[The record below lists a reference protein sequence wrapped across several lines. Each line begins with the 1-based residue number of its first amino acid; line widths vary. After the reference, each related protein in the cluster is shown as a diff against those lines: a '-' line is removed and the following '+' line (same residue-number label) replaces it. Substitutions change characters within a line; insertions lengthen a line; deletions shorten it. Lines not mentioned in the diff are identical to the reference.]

1 MAPTCIHFS
10 HTFTFMSFST
20 ALLLVRLISMERLFL
35 GTAIHMMPS
44 RMPTPGGCCSALCCS
59 SSRYSSCW
67 SLGPFK
73 ASAGARKTTKQ
84 HICQRGKKSHLP
96 PWTVYS
102 HSPIWCPLMQNTHPN
117 VCQTLQIVEASLQ
130 GEAMNVSGSA
140 IKPQNSSLRV
150 FLCVCMTAWDVSMD
164 VTQLTV
170 IETSWR
176 HPCAPINTLPDGY
189 CSLSASW
196 S

>member
-44 RMPTPGGCCSALCCS
+44 RMPPPGGCCSAFCCS
-59 SSRYSSCW
+59 SSRYSSCCW

-84 HICQRGKKSHLP
+84 HICQKVRRATCHHGIQPQPDLMPFNAK
-96 PWTVYS
+96 YS
-102 HSPIWCPLMQNTHPN
+102 PKCVSNTADRRSVPSRRSN
-117 VCQTLQIVEASLQ
+117 ERLRLCNKTAKFIIVCVFVCLYD
-130 GEAMNVSGSA
+130 
-140 IKPQNSSLRV
+140 SLRREHGCHAAHGHRD
-150 FLCVCMTAWDVSMD
+150 FLTSSM
-164 VTQLTV
+164 
-170 IETSWR
+170 
-176 HPCAPINTLPDGY
+176 CANKHVARRL
-189 CSLSASW
+189 L
-196 S
+196 